1 MSAMTIGVPR
11 AIKQKENSVAL
22 LRSAAWQLVQRGQ
35 RVLVENGA
43 GAGAGYADAEYE
55 KAGCEIVADA
65 AGVFAAA
72 ELSRRAAQRGPAA
85 WPRPRPMR
93 RNIGGSV
100 PT

>member
-1 MSAMTIGVPR
+1 MTIGVPKE
-11 AIKQKENSVAL
+11 IKQKENRVAL
-22 LRSAAWQLVQRGQ
+22 LPSAAWQLVQRGQ
-35 RVLVENGA
+35 RVLVEKCA